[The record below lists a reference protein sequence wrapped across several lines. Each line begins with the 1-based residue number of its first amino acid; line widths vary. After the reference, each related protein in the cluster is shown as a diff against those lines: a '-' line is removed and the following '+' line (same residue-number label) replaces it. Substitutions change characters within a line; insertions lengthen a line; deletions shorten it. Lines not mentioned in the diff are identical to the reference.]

1 MKNPINKWLHI
12 SDMGGDPWI
21 LPIWSAINDAV
32 SSGKT
37 EKLPQ
42 STIEL
47 GMHIS
52 TRLNML
58 WIVKNRINL
67 DCVELYETVKN
78 ADPKYEYTPTKRGYA
93 FDIKDDLKLNILIDI
108 DAFLFELNSCCEL
121 IGNLLKALYEHVGK
135 PITKAPGLVLKDILK
150 NAGIDTGWFIDLDYH
165 RNFFMHSGAPYIIV
179 NITNA
184 PRCDLIITKEN
195 IKTFDN
201 QEKFLQLSD
210 IDNIFQG
217 FLQSKPI
224 IQESLIKLFNKL

>member
-21 LPIWSAINDAV
+21 LHIWSAINDAV

-42 STIEL
+42 STLEL

-58 WIVKNRINL
+58 LTVKNRINL

-78 ADPKYEYTPTKRGYA
+78 ADPKYEYTPAKRGYA
-93 FDIKDDLKLNILIDI
+93 FDINDDLKLNILIDI
-108 DAFLFELNSCCEL
+108 DALLFELNSCCEL
-121 IGNLLKALYEHVGK
+121 IGKLLKALYEHVGK
-135 PITKAPGLVLKDILK
+135 PITKAPGLILKDILN
-150 NAGIDTGWFIDLDYH
+150 NAGIDTGWFSDLAYH
-165 RNFFMHSGAPYIIV
+165 RNCFMHSVAPYIIV
-179 NITNA
+179 NITNS
-184 PRCDLIITKEN
+184 PRYDLIITKEN

>member
-1 MKNPINKWLHI
+1 MNNPINKWLHI
-12 SDMGGDPWI
+12 SDLGGDPWI
-21 LPIWSAINDAV
+21 LPIWSAVNDAA
-32 SSGKT
+32 SSGKI

-52 TRLNML
+52 TRLNMHPKA
-58 WIVKNRINL
+58 IDRINL

-93 FDIKDDLKLNILIDI
+93 FDINDDLKHNILIDI
-108 DAFLFELNSCCEL
+108 DALLFEINSCCEL

-135 PITKAPGLVLKDILK
+135 HITNTSGLVLKDILK

-184 PRCDLIITKEN
+184 PRYDLIITKEN

-201 QEKFLQLSD
+201 QEQFLQLSD
-210 IDNIFQG
+210 INNILQG
-217 FLQSKPI
+217 FIQSKPI
-224 IQESLIKLFNKL
+224 IQENLIKLFKKL